1 MKGKKLIKTIVAV
14 VLVVSIVAGGAVF
27 IHSKTSN
34 KFEAVIMTVG
44 TSTIKQTLSTQGV
57 VESMNRGEY
66 RIFDG
71 VVVKEVFV
79 KLGDKVEDGQLLAT
93 FEPASLNGIVSQKQA
108 AYDSAK
114 INYQNSINS
123 ANEAAARLP
132 QINAEIAQ
140 FEKDIEALAA
150 EAEKEQGSQSENAED
165 VPGWVNEIDYGA
177 LEKLLGN
184 NYTVD
189 ELREFFTKL
198 ARRGADK
205 NSISNLINGFKTG
218 VSFDMSSM
226 FGGSTAETKLL
237 SAQMSLMG
245 LKAQKALLETQA
257 QNVLESTYKSLV
269 DSAKLELDATKA
281 AVKKLANGWYAEGA
295 GVVSELNI
303 VAGQPYTSPSSTGGM
318 DMNAILGLLSG
329 SASTTDI
336 TGLLSSLTGS
346 SASGSVGIAVEY
358 YDSFVASFNLGKY
371 DVLDVKVGQ
380 KATVNSLGHE
390 LEGEVVY
397 ISPVATSS
405 GSFDIGSMLGSMG
418 GTSAGS
424 SNTIPAKIRI
434 KNPDESVI
442 IGIDVDIDI
451 ELDSVDEAVV
461 VPIEAVET
469 DDTGNYIYLFNENKD
484 TVSRVP
490 VELGLATDTQYQVV
504 SGCTVGDKIVQNPAT
519 ALKEIAE
526 EGKKVAVVYADDAA
540 V

>member
-1 MKGKKLIKTIVAV
+1 MKGKKLIKIIVAV

-71 VVVKEVFV
+71 VIVKEVFV

-114 INYQNSINS
+114 INYQNTINS

-226 FGGSTAETKLL
+226 FGASTAETKLL

-318 DMNAILGLLSG
+318 DMNTILGLLSG

-346 SASGSVGIAVEY
+346 STFGSVGIAVEY

-418 GTSAGS
+418 GASAGS

-434 KNPDESVI
+434 QNPDESVI

-484 TVSRVP
+484 TVTRVP

-504 SGCTVGDKIVQNPAT
+504 SGCAVGDKIVQNPAT